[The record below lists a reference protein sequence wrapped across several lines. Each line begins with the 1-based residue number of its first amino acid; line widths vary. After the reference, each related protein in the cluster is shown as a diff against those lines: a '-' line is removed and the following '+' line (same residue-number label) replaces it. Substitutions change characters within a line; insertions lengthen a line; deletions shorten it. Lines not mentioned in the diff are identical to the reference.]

1 MAEVFIKLTHDEI
14 QNQILYGVICTTRES
29 SLWNTSR
36 RKKRWALEFTASE
49 REACTRLF
57 RQAYSWYLT
66 KGVPDEVMMSMKTY
80 GLWQKLG
87 YFCATLY

>member
-1 MAEVFIKLTHDEI
+1 MAEVFIEFTRDEI
-14 QNQILYGVICTTRES
+14 RKEIPYDLICETRES
-29 SLWNTSR
+29 SAWKTGR
-36 RKKRWALEFTASE
+36 RRRRWMLEFTASE

-66 KGVPDEVMMSMKTY
+66 KGVPDKVMMSVKTC

-87 YFCATLY
+87 YFCASL